1 LGEVKELVV
10 KNLLNEFS
18 RTSESEREKRKKE
31 IEEEEEEEED

>member
-31 IEEEEEEEED
+31 IEEEEEEED

>member
-10 KNLLNEFS
+10 NNLLNEFS

-31 IEEEEEEEED
+31 IEEEEEEED